1 MTFRPRSGRGLG
13 SALRSWRRRRVLLV
27 PVVAAAVLGVV
38 ASPAF
43 ASGPTISGAGSTWV
57 QIALDQWRADAT
69 RLGLTINYQG
79 VGSTAGRQLYIINQV
94 DFAASEI
101 PFLPSE
107 VAQLRGEG
115 KSYQYL
121 PDVAGGTA
129 LMYNLKD
136 AAGHPIRTLRLSAPV
151 IADIF
156 TGRITNWDDP
166 ALRADNPGLAL
177 PNLPMRVVIRSDGSG
192 TSAKLADYIAHLA
205 PSIWAPFARAH
216 GVTLPVQ
223 YWPSFKNAVA
233 VRGSD
238 GVANFVSNPSVGV
251 GTIGYVEAGYVYE
264 HNFTPVFIKNRAGYY
279 AGPSSFNVATALQH
293 ATLNKDF
300 TQNLLPV
307 YNAPER
313 NAYPLASYSYLI
325 TQTTGFD
332 PAKGAVLGQ
341 WIIYIACA
349 GQREAA
355 PLGYSPLPKNLI
367 ADVFQAV
374 NRIPGAPTPP
384 PITPSACPN
393 PTVTGQGFGG
403 GPQNKGSVLPPGPL
417 GSGGGGGTG
426 SGSGS
431 GSGSGTG
438 TGTGTGTGGTTVTT
452 GTGTTVTTTGTGGT
466 TIPISTGTGT
476 DPAAVGVTVTPLTQA
491 ELAATYSTAVKA
503 ADAAHPSSSFPLAAI
518 AIAVLLLAVIPLS
531 LMPRR
536 GGPAAVSGAGAGT
549 ATAPDPGATTEADV
563 RATAERFQ

>member
-1 MTFRPRSGRGLG
+1 MSERPPRT
-13 SALRSWRRRRVLLV
+13 RRRFCRTSRLLAAA
-27 PVVAAAVLGVV
+27 VVVAVLGVA
-38 ASPAF
+38 ASPAL
-43 ASGPTISGAGSTWV
+43 ASGPTLNGAGSTWV

-69 RLGLTINYQG
+69 KLGLTINYQG
-79 VGSTAGRQLYIINQV
+79 VGSTSGRQLYIINQV

-107 VAQLRGEG
+107 VAQLRGEN

-136 AAGHPIRTLRLSAPV
+136 ASGHRITNLRLSATA

-156 TGRITNWDDP
+156 TGRVTNWDSP
-166 ALRADNPGLAL
+166 VFRADNPGLAL
-177 PNLPMRVVIRSDGSG
+177 PNMPLRAVIRSDGSG
-192 TSAKLADYIAHLA
+192 TSAKLADYLAHLA
-205 PSIWAPFARAH
+205 PAIWNPFAHAH
-216 GVTLPVQ
+216 GVSLPVQ
-223 YWPSFKNAVA
+223 FWPPFKNAVA

-251 GTIGYVEAGYVYE
+251 GSIGYVEAGYVYE
-264 HNFTPVFIKNRAGYY
+264 HNMTPVFIKNKSGYY
-279 AGPSSFNVATALQH
+279 SAPSSYNVATALQH
-293 ATLNKDF
+293 ATLNKDL
-300 TQNLLPV
+300 TQNLLGV
-307 YNAPER
+307 YAAPEQ

-332 PAKGAVLGQ
+332 PAKGAVLGK

-349 GQREAA
+349 GQKEAA

-367 ADVFQAV
+367 GAVFDAV
-374 NRIPGAPTPP
+374 NRIPGAPATP

-403 GPQNKGSVLPPGPL
+403 GPQNSGSVLPPGPL
-417 GSGGGGGTG
+417 GGGGGGGGSGGGGGGG
-426 SGSGS
+426 SGSSGA

-438 TGTGTGTGGTTVTT
+438 STTVGTT
-452 GTGTTVTTTGTGGT
+452 GTTTPVY
-466 TIPISTGTGT
+466 STGT
-476 DPAAVGVTVTPLTQA
+476 DPAAVGVTVTPMTHE
-491 ELAATYSTAVKA
+491 ELAASYAVA
-503 ADAAHPSSSFPLAAI
+503 AKEARSARPSSSFPLAAV
-518 AIAVLLLAVIPLS
+518 AIAVLFLAVIPLS

-536 GGPAAVSGAGAGT
+536 GSPSTMPRRGAESVTVDSSTRG
-549 ATAPDPGATTEADV
+549 
-563 RATAERFQ
+563 RFE

>member
-1 MTFRPRSGRGLG
+1 MSRRS
-13 SALRSWRRRRVLLV
+13 SAATRRLHGASRVALAAA
-27 PVVAAAVLGVV
+27 VAAAALAIA

-43 ASGPTISGAGSTWV
+43 ASGPTLNGAGSTWV

-69 RLGLTINYQG
+69 KMGLTINYQG
-79 VGSTAGRQLYIINQV
+79 VGSTSGRQLYIINQV

-107 VAQLRGEG
+107 ISQLQGEN

-136 AAGHPIRTLRLSAPV
+136 AAGHSITTLRLSATA

-156 TGRITNWDDP
+156 TGRVTNWDSP
-166 ALRADNPGLAL
+166 VLRADNPGLAL
-177 PNLPMRVVIRSDGSG
+177 PNLPLRAVVRSDGSG

-205 PSIWAPFARAH
+205 PAIWSPFARAH
-216 GVTLPVQ
+216 GLTLPVQ
-223 YWPSFKNAVA
+223 YWYPFKNAVA

-251 GTIGYVEAGYVYE
+251 GSIGYVEAGYVYE
-264 HNFTPVFIKNRAGYY
+264 HNMTPVFVKNRSGYY
-279 AGPSSFNVATALQH
+279 SAPSSYNVATALAH
-293 ATLNKDF
+293 ATLNRDL

-307 YNAPER
+307 YGAPER

-332 PAKGAVLGQ
+332 PAKGAVLGK

-349 GQREAA
+349 GQKEAA

-367 ADVFQAV
+367 SDVFDAV

-384 PITPSACPN
+384 PITPSSCPN

-417 GSGGGGGTG
+417 GGGSGEGGSGG

-431 GSGSGTG
+431 GSGSGGSGSGGGGSSTETGGGTTTVGTGGSSTGVYTG
-438 TGTGTGTGGTTVTT
+438 TG
-452 GTGTTVTTTGTGGT
+452 
-466 TIPISTGTGT
+466 S
-476 DPAAVGVTVTPLTQA
+476 DPASAGVTVTPLTQA
-491 ELAATYSTAVKA
+491 ELTATYAAAVKETTSA
-503 ADAAHPSSSFPLAAI
+503 KPASQFPLVATAL
-518 AIAVLLLAVIPLS
+518 AVLLLAVVPLS

-536 GGPAAVSGAGAGT
+536 RSQAAVASQRGPAAAEPS
-549 ATAPDPGATTEADV
+549 PPGRPE
-563 RATAERFQ
+563 